1 MLGPLAGAV
10 GRETHRAG
18 VGDDLHAASFRPWN
32 VGFQHGTFSLTLIA
46 DVVTPVTQHASLIGL
61 KRVIDFQLVA
71 CGNFR
76 VIPGNAGDK
85 SVSHE
90 PVHCRVGNITD
101 LQLLFDES
109 VLIVWP
115 P

>member
-18 VGDDLHAASFRPWN
+18 VGDDLDAASFGPWN

-61 KRVIDFQLVA
+61 ERVIDFQLVA

-85 SVSHE
+85 SVSDE

-109 VLIVWP
+109 VLI
-115 P
+115 